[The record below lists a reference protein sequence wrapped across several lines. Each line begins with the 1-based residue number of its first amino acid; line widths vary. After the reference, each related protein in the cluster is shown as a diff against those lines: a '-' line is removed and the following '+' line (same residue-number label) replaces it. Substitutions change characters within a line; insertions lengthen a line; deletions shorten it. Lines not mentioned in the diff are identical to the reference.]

1 MKRKIYLS
9 TVMAVALTCMATTL
23 AVAQTLAPNPFVTSI
38 FTADPSAHVW
48 GDGRLY
54 VYPSH
59 DIAPPRGC
67 DLMDQYHVYSTD
79 DMVHWTDHG
88 EILRAS
94 QVPWGRSEGGFMWA
108 PDCAYKNGTYYFYFP
123 HPSGNGDAW
132 NSTWKIGVA
141 TSQSPA
147 SGFTVQGYIPGL
159 ESLIDPCVFTDDDGQ
174 VYFYYGG
181 GNTCK
186 GGRLKAN
193 MMEIDGTMQ
202 TMQGLEDFHEATW
215 VHKRNGL
222 YYLSYADNNNEGG
235 NRLRY
240 AVSTS
245 PLGPWTSKGVYID
258 PTGSP
263 TNHGSIIE
271 YKGQS
276 YAFYHNSELSNN
288 PWLRSICVDKL
299 QYNAD
304 GTIQKVVMT
313 KPHGTPYGGTP
324 RTIPGTIEAED
335 YNLGGLAAGYRD
347 NDPENTGGQYRL
359 NEGVDVETCSTGGY
373 SIGFTN
379 DGEYTNYTINV
390 PAAAAYSIRLL
401 VASGSDTGGAFHIEV
416 DDIDVTGTVSF
427 ANTGGWQNWTSVN
440 AGSVPLTAGTHVL
453 KFYTKGGMNFDKMI
467 ISGGGQSPYSGTPV
481 AIPGTIQAEDYD
493 RGGEGVAYHDIS
505 AQNEGGQ
512 YRAAEGVDI
521 ENCSAGGYNIGFTT
535 GGEWSSYTVNIQR
548 TTQYDINS
556 YVASGNTG
564 GGAFHIEIDGTDV
577 TGTLSIANNGWQT
590 WTTRTASNIQL
601 QAGTHIVRFYTNGGM
616 NIDKIVFVEKQGPYN
631 GIAATVP
638 GTIEAENFD
647 TGGEGIAYHDASA
660 QNEGGQYR
668 NEGVDIE
675 NCSAGGYNIGF
686 TAASEWTAYTINAQE
701 AGTYTI
707 SCLAASQSG
716 GSFYIEVDGNNVSS
730 TRNVT
735 ASGNWQQW
743 GSVSVGTVT
752 LTAGTHTLKFHT
764 NGGMNIDKIVL
775 TKATQAA
782 ARQGAISI
790 YPNPSKGTFTIESA
804 PESGTLTVTNSF
816 GQPVYQ
822 QDLAK
827 FNGTVD
833 ISAQPIGLYIV
844 TITSNGQRNTIQL
857 SKQ

>member
-1 MKRKIYLS
+1 MKRKIY
-9 TVMAVALTCMATTL
+9 TCTAAVFLLACMVTTF
-23 AVAQTLAPNPFVTSI
+23 AVGQNLAPNPFVTNI

-181 GNTCK
+181 GNVCK
-186 GGRLKAN
+186 GGKLKAN
-193 MMEIDGTMQ
+193 MMEIDGAMQ

-215 VHKRNGL
+215 IHKRNGL
-222 YYLSYADNNNEGG
+222 YYLSYADNNNTGG

-263 TNHGSIIE
+263 TNHGSIVE
-271 YKGQS
+271 YKGQW

-288 PWLRSICVDKL
+288 PWLRSICADKV

-304 GTIQKVVMT
+304 GTIQKVIMT
-313 KPHGTPYGGTP
+313 KAHGTAYGGTP
-324 RTIPGTIEAED
+324 RTLPGTIEAED
-335 YNLGGLAAGYRD
+335 YNLGGPAAGYRD
-347 NDPENTGGQYRL
+347 NDPENTGGQYRPG
-359 NEGVDVETCSTGGY
+359 EGVDVENCSAGGY

-379 DGEYTNYTINV
+379 DGEYTNYTVNV
-390 PAAAAYSIRLL
+390 SAANTYSIRLL

-416 DDIDVTGTVSF
+416 DDVDVTGTVSF
-427 ANTGGWQNWTSVN
+427 ANTGGWQNWIPVN
-440 AGSVPLTAGTHVL
+440 AGSVALTAGTHVI

-467 ISGGGQSPYSGTPV
+467 FGSGGGPLPYYGTPL
-481 AIPGTIQAEDYD
+481 AIPGTVQAEDYD
-493 RGGEGVAYHDIS
+493 RGGEGIAYHDAS
-505 AQNEGGQ
+505 TQNEGGQ
-512 YRAAEGVDI
+512 YRAEGVD
-521 ENCSAGGYNIGFTT
+521 
-535 GGEWSSYTVNIQR
+535 V
-548 TTQYDINS
+548 
-556 YVASGNTG
+556 
-564 GGAFHIEIDGTDV
+564 
-577 TGTLSIANNGWQT
+577 
-590 WTTRTASNIQL
+590 
-601 QAGTHIVRFYTNGGM
+601 
-616 NIDKIVFVEKQGPYN
+616 
-631 GIAATVP
+631 
-638 GTIEAENFD
+638 
-647 TGGEGIAYHDASA
+647 
-660 QNEGGQYR
+660 
-668 NEGVDIE
+668 E

-686 TAASEWTAYTINAQE
+686 TAAGEWTAYTINAQE
-701 AGTYTI
+701 AGAYTI
-707 SCLAASQSG
+707 NCLTASQSG
-716 GSFYIEVDGNNVSS
+716 GSFYLEVDGVNVGG
-730 TRNVT
+730 TRSVA

-743 GSVSVGTVT
+743 ENVLAGTVT
-752 LTAGTHTLKFHT
+752 LAAGTHTLKFHT
-764 NGGMNIDKIVL
+764 NGGMNIDKMIFA
-775 TKATQAA
+775 KAVQAA
-782 ARQGAISI
+782 AKQEAINV
-790 YPNPSKGTFTIESA
+790 YPNPSKGMFTVGQVPA
-804 PESGTLTVTNSF
+804 AGTITVTNNF
-816 GQPVYQ
+816 GLVVYQ
-822 QDLAK
+822 QDLAG
-827 FNGTVD
+827 FNGMLD
-833 ISAQPIGLYIV
+833 ISAQPTGLYIL
-844 TITSNGQRNTIQL
+844 TISSNGQRFTWQL